1 MTKIE
6 QFEKQLDTAMASLGY
21 KRLDEKG
28 VFFYQKKEKEYESG
42 VCVGF
47 ESVFAVRS
55 NETASCREYW
65 VRQFDGEYKQV
76 IYPEGYG
83 FGMEYESSAPV
94 EEIVRVIEEFVRII
108 EQRAPISPTEKED
121 PVL

>member
-6 QFEKQLDTAMASLGY
+6 QFEKQLDIAMASLGY
-21 KRLDEKG
+21 KRCDKKE

-42 VCVGF
+42 VFVGF
-47 ESVFAVRS
+47 ESVFTVRS
-55 NETASCREYW
+55 NGTALCREYW
-65 VRQFDGEYKQV
+65 VRQFDGEYMQV

-94 EEIVRVIEEFVRII
+94 EEIVRVIKEFVRVS
-108 EQRAPISPTEKED
+108 EEEYRR
-121 PVL
+121 LLR